1 MDEEEELVAR
11 LRAAEERRLIVNKY
25 ERGRGEGAVIDAW
38 EDPEY
43 EIFHIADRYGF
54 LHDNRLPDASH
65 RTEREKKQN
74 RIEASRCQKWS
85 EMFNKKEKYFIEGA
99 RDREKMINRVYKG
112 VPASVRGMFW
122 AILLN
127 VDPLKDKHKGLYA
140 DILQRALKHS
150 PDIRQ
155 IDLDVNRTYRNNTMF
170 SERYSTRQKALF
182 HILAAYS
189 VYNTKVGYCQGMS
202 QIVALLLM
210 YLPEEEDVFWA
221 LSSLMVD
228 PKYLMHGFFIQ
239 GFPKLLRFQNHHEK
253 VLKKFLPNLKKH
265 LDKNGIDTGIYTL
278 KWFFQCFLDRIPFS
292 LALRVWDLYILEGDR
307 VLIAMAY
314 NILRM
319 HRHYLMKLG
328 MDEIMEYLQIKL
340 EKNFRFED
348 SIVIDKLRKT
358 MYDLRDF
365 RLDSPNIHGI
375 PPSELPPE
383 NINEEAAKFNNSVER
398 EAGLRSRFLSDKEK
412 EFSQHTLQR
421 QIETENRIK
430 QEPSLDEGSCDHS
443 LDDTSSLLD
452 ESKSEMGIDSSFDTV
467 DDPPTR
473 SSMGGRVISP
483 SSTKS
488 GLNKYED
495 SKPSYSSIVLPPSP
509 LPPSEAQTKLDESLR
524 LMLHTASLNNGL
536 DKVETFSK
544 PKKRNGSSI
553 ALRSSKISSSV
564 GVGGGGNN
572 NASKRVSS
580 ISFPGTDQLRNPT
593 GHNNNKREGSSPL
606 PKVLSS
612 EGDVVR
618 IHVPYDHNSHINSN
632 SSCSTSPHSNYVS
645 SPPPPSSLTSTRYEG
660 NKVLIPVNSE
670 NLSLSSTFSSSRI
683 REVSSSS
690 ASSTIALTKVTK
702 TFVVSSSTASSKTIK
717 PTSSSSCSNK
727 KRNNLGNR

>member
-253 VLKKFLPNLKKH
+253 
-265 LDKNGIDTGIYTL
+265 
-278 KWFFQCFLDRIPFS
+278 WFFQCFLDRIPFS

-398 EAGLRSRFLSDKEK
+398 EAGL
-412 EFSQHTLQR
+412 Q
-421 QIETENRIK
+421 NRIK

-544 PKKRNGSSI
+544 PKKRK
-553 ALRSSKISSSV
+553 RSTSKSY
-564 GVGGGGNN
+564 
-572 NASKRVSS
+572 R
-580 ISFPGTDQLRNPT
+580 T
-593 GHNNNKREGSSPL
+593 HNNNKREGSSPL